1 MFEDSKAQID
11 EQGHTFSFP
20 TFITKMKDVHRWADG
35 ALVLA
40 TLNEK
45 KQKRL
50 ADVAEPSAE

>member
-1 MFEDSKAQID
+1 
-11 EQGHTFSFP
+11 
-20 TFITKMKDVHRWADG
+20 MKDVHRWADG